1 MRLVQI
7 VVAVIVL
14 GFMLGGA
21 GQAYAQEEEGAERP
35 WVYVSFYKVP
45 WDRIDSLT
53 ALNKLYPW
61 TEKAVEMGH
70 ILDFK
75 MLVHDTGDEYNIV
88 WMTFFPSWEAMGE
101 GTRWT
106 EVFEAL
112 EPDAE
117 RRAEVNEGF
126 NWVYRGTQ
134 HYDNIYQVMET
145 P

>member
-1 MRLVQI
+1 MRLVRI

-35 WVYVSFYKVP
+35 WVYASFYKVP
-45 WDRIDSLT
+45 WERVDSLT
-53 ALNKLYPW
+53 ALQKLYPW
-61 TEKAVEMGH
+61 AEKAVEMGH

-75 MLVHDTGDEYNIV
+75 MLVHHTGDEYNIV
-88 WMTFFPSWEAMGE
+88 VMTFFPSWEAIDE
-101 GTRWT
+101 GAWWGD
-106 EVFEAL
+106 VFEAL

-117 RRAEVNEGF
+117 RRAEVNDGF
-126 NWVYRGTQ
+126 NWVLGGFK
-134 HYDNIYQVMET
+134 HYDNIYRVMET